1 MMLDKPRTTFG
12 ERLRSARESASL
24 SQSQLAKL
32 SGIPKPML
40 SRYENDHI
48 LPSVDTLL
56 RLSDSLKLGAGSL
69 LSEESRESDLLER
82 ALHTRG
88 VRIESSEQ
96 ADLIADE
103 AARVI
108 NAARHITAS

>member
-1 MMLDKPRTTFG
+1 MMFDKPRTTFG
-12 ERLRSARESASL
+12 ERLRSARDSASL
-24 SQSQLAKL
+24 SQSQLAKI

-56 RLSDSLKLGAGSL
+56 RLSDSLNLGAGSL
-69 LSEESRESDLLER
+69 LSEESAETDLLQR
-82 ALHTRG
+82 ALHSHG

-96 ADLIADE
+96 AELIAVE
-103 AARVI
+103 AARVVD
-108 NAARHITAS
+108 AAGQISAS